1 MTLLLAEPQTGRTHQ
16 IRSHLAHLGHPIAT
30 CLIHAQCSISYHLF
44 IFITVFLV
52 HLDLFQSPVKP
63 EQMFLMPIFSVA
75 LNRLAM
81 ICMGNQTTGND
92 IKLADFFC
100 IVLHCLS
107 VSLCL

>member
-1 MTLLLAEPQTGRTHQ
+1 MHGPLFLTIFSFSLLH
-16 IRSHLAHLGHPIAT
+16 
-30 CLIHAQCSISYHLF
+30 
-44 IFITVFLV
+44 IFV
-52 HLDLFQSPVKP
+52 HLDLFQSRVKP

-92 IKLADFFC
+92 IKLADFSC
-100 IVLHCLS
+100 IALHCLS